1 MAFSQY
7 VRFGITS
14 IVEPGVSPAV
24 CRAYQN
30 LYARGTLL
38 LRVNLM
44 PNWHGFSLHQETE
57 VLHRLVEEMGV
68 YTGFGDQ
75 WLRLGPLKLVFDGGL
90 TSRTAWLSWPYV
102 DEAAL
107 RASIPL
113 RLDLERLDGWVK
125 TAHDRGWSVGIHVV
139 GDSSQDRAVDAMYR
153 AHK

>member
-1 MAFSQY
+1 M
-7 VRFGITS
+7 
-14 IVEPGVSPAV
+14 SPAV

-90 TSRTAWLSWPYV
+90 TSRTAWLSL
-102 DEAAL
+102 AL
-107 RASIPL
+107 RGRSGPAGVGPAEAGPGAVGWL
-113 RLDLERLDGWVK
+113 GKDGPRPRVERG
-125 TAHDRGWSVGIHVV
+125 HSRGRGQLPGPGRGCHVP
-139 GDSSQDRAVDAMYR
+139 GA
-153 AHK
+153 